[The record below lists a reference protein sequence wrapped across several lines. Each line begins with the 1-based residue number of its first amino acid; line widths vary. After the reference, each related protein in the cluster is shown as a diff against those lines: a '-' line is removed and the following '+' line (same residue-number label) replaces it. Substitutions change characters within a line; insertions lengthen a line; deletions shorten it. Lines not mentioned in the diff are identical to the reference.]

1 MVSSQY
7 ELRHRQH
14 ASHQQVTASMT
25 VIPIGTPY
33 SRSHIHTP
41 DYQSRLEKLNKKPL
55 LKNQFDMDFATY
67 RRIRDLRLNFLKLL
81 RMIGFSD
88 YYFSRL
94 PWVKQARQPLGTLP
108 WKMLAIYEEEKF
120 CEHDLALQ
128 HVRLTGLPV
137 FMSSIEDFILEA
149 WIKTDSFRRY
159 GDLINVSKRFGYHDF
174 YYIPLEVKDGCC
186 CAMLSVTAKDMDRV
200 DFRRR
205 VEMHEEE
212 LHLLAEAVFCKG
224 VSEFPEF
231 F

>member
-1 MVSSQY
+1 MGQHLG
-7 ELRHRQH
+7 LRHKQH
-14 ASHQQVTASMT
+14 TNHQQVTAPMT

-33 SRSHIHTP
+33 SRSHIQTP
-41 DYQSRLEKLNKKPL
+41 VSQSRSEKLNRKLLNNPL
-55 LKNQFDMDFATY
+55 CLDFITY
-67 RRIRDLRLNFLKLL
+67 RRIRDLRFNFLKLL
-81 RMIGFSD
+81 RVIGFSD

-94 PWVKQARQPLGTLP
+94 PWVNQARQPFGTLP
-108 WKMLAIYEEEKF
+108 WEMLAIYEKEKF
-120 CEHDLALQ
+120 FEHDLALQ

-137 FMSSIEDFILEA
+137 FMSSIDNFILEA

-159 GDLINVSKRFGYHDF
+159 CDLINVSKWFGYHDF
-174 YYIPLEVKDGCC
+174 YYIPLEVRDGCC
-186 CAMLSVTAKDMDRV
+186 SAMLSVTAKDMDRI